1 MTNRPPPSPT
11 TLDPGFLRVLIEST
25 AARRAAA
32 VAGFVVLTAL
42 AARVAI
48 PLPGTPVPFTLQ
60 VAAVLLTGALL
71 GPTLGAAAQAAYVAA
86 GAAGLPAFA
95 AGGGLAYLLGP
106 TGGYLLAYPAAA
118 AAAGWLVHRRPG
130 LGWSALGMA
139 AGVAAIHAGG
149 MAWLSVLSGPAAAF
163 ELGVLPFLL
172 VDAVKAVAVLL
183 VAERLVD
190 PARELLGI

>member
-1 MTNRPPPSPT
+1 MSNRTPPSPT
-11 TLDPGFLRVLIEST
+11 TLDPGPLRVLVEST

-71 GPTLGAAAQAAYVAA
+71 GPALGAAAQAAYVAA

-139 AGVAAIHAGG
+139 GGVAVIHAGG

-183 VAERLVD
+183 VAERLVE

>member
-1 MTNRPPPSPT
+1 MTNRTPPSPT
-11 TLDPGFLRVLIEST
+11 TLDPGPLRVLVEST

>member
-1 MTNRPPPSPT
+1 MSTRPPTSPT
-11 TLDPGFLRVLIEST
+11 ALDPGLLRALVEST

-118 AAAGWLVHRRPG
+118 AATGWLVHRRPG

-139 AGVAAIHAGG
+139 AGVAVIHAGG

-183 VAERLVD
+183 VAERLVE
-190 PARELLGI
+190 PARDLLGI